1 MNGETINGN
10 RIGNPGWQ
18 SFAGEG
24 DGNPN
29 GKGDGEYD
37 VGRGGMGNRMA
48 LTSLMLSVP

>member
-29 GKGDGEYD
+29 GRETGKTIEGG
-37 VGRGGMGNRMA
+37 GGMGNRMA
-48 LTSLMLSVP
+48 SI